1 MSLGYGS
8 SWSGDNNKAMQSL
21 CFKASS
27 ILLWE
32 NKLIN
37 KSYIS
42 GGKGH

>member
-8 SWSGDNNKAMQSL
+8 SWSGDNNKQCKVFVL
-21 CFKASS
+21 RDLPFYFGE
-27 ILLWE
+27 I
-32 NKLIN
+32 IN